1 MVGTPRSE
9 NGQNPARSSNTGGSG
24 GIRKARRY
32 GFACAACKTRK
43 VKCSGEQPICAGCR
57 RSGEDCVWPLSKA
70 AETRLRDTNAA
81 SGVNGSDDTGHSA
94 GETSPASGHGE
105 GEGEESHSQ
114 SHQRLVNSGTPTH
127 SSAVHSHRRLSGLAP
142 GPSPLTTI
150 TEATPCSRSTNTE
163 APNSLWFQ
171 VGIGENGDVIYNGP
185 TSRFHAGSL
194 DDDGGGGQH
203 LEDDSELKR
212 EHMTVLR
219 GQYALMD
226 SVWMPLIAA
235 KPTMDGTGVDTRTG
249 VALLEI
255 YWNWLHPLHSCVYRP
270 IMLMDLALGGPHCS
284 DFLLLCIFGLAAR
297 HLPKNSPDFQGVA
310 GQGEELIQRARTLLL
325 REMSAPCP
333 RIPTIQGLLILGGR
347 QCAMGNNSEGWLY
360 TGMAIRMMT
369 DMGLHLDIVGLARLE
384 RWTPAEI
391 EARKRLY
398 NSAYLWDKTLSLSLG
413 RFPSLTRRPYPAG
426 EILDKFDDERVWRPV
441 HATELCAESFSPTP
455 AWSSSTFCSFSSLHE
470 ITTDM
475 VTLFSASAG
484 TAESFSAQVEDLDGR
499 CRRWY
504 DETPVYLR
512 IDEPDKLEQSP
523 PPHIVSLK

>member
-1 MVGTPRSE
+1 MVSTPRS
-9 NGQNPARSSNTGGSG
+9 NHIQNPAPGSGGG

-32 GFACAACKTRK
+32 GFACGACKTRK
-43 VKCSGEQPICAGCR
+43 VKCSGDQPICAGCR
-57 RSGEDCVWPLSKA
+57 RSGEDCVWPLGKA
-70 AETRLRDTNAA
+70 AETRVRGGAA
-81 SGVNGSDDTGHSA
+81 AGGDETQHSVDD
-94 GETSPASGHGE
+94 TSPASGNGDDDEHR
-105 GEGEESHSQ
+105 SYQ
-114 SHQRLVNSGTPTH
+114 PPVDSGTPIH
-127 SSAVHSHRRLSGLAP
+127 AAAIPLNRRLSGLGP

-150 TEATPCSRSTNTE
+150 TEATASSRSTNPE
-163 APNSLWFQ
+163 ASNSLWFQ

-194 DDDGGGGQH
+194 GDDNVH
-203 LEDDSELKR
+203 LEDESELKR
-212 EHMTVLR
+212 EHMMVLK

-235 KPTMDGTGVDTRTG
+235 KPTMDDTGVDTKTG
-249 VALLEI
+249 VALLDI

-270 IMLMDLALGGPHCS
+270 ILLMDLALGGPHCS

-297 HLPKNSPDFQGVA
+297 HLPKNSPEFSSVA
-310 GQGEELIQRARTLLL
+310 GQGEELIQRAKTLLL
-325 REMSAPCP
+325 REMSASCP

-347 QCAMGNNSEGWLY
+347 QCAMGNSSEGWLY
-360 TGMAIRMMT
+360 TGMAIRMMM
-369 DMGLHLDIVGLARLE
+369 DIGLHLDITGLARLE

-391 EARKRLY
+391 ETRKRLY

-413 RFPSLTRRPYPAG
+413 RFPSLTRRPYPTG
-426 EILDKFDDERVWRPV
+426 EILDKFDDERVWQPV

-455 AWSSSTFCSFSSLHE
+455 AWSSSTFCAFSSLHE

-475 VTLFSASAG
+475 VTLFSTSAAM
-484 TAESFSAQVEDLDGR
+484 AENFSEQVENLDAR

-512 IDEPDKLEQSP
+512 IDEPTKLEQSP